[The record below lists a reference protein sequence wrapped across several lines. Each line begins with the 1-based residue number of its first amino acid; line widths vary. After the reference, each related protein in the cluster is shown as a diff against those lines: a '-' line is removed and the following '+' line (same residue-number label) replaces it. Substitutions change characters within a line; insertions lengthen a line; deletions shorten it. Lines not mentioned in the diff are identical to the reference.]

1 MAIRRREIEVSEIVD
16 RHHMEM
22 HMGHIETHDHHP
34 DALRGERLELGPA
47 DALSHD
53 RELGRDFG
61 RKIDPMV
68 DFHSGNHQNVTT
80 IE

>member
-1 MAIRRREIEVSEIVD
+1 MTVGRGEIEVGEIVD
-16 RHHMEM
+16 RDHMEM

-34 DALRGERLELGPA
+34 DALRGERLALGPS
-47 DALSHD
+47 DVLGHD
-53 RELGRDFG
+53 SELGRDFG

-68 DFHSGNHQNVTT
+68 DFHSGNHQNVAS